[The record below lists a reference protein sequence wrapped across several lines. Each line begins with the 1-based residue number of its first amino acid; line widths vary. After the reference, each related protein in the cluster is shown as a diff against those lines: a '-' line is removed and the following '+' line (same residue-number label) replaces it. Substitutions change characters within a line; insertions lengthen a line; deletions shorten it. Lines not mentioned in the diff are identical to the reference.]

1 MGSGPAVTPSGES
14 GGASGARTRGH
25 SEHLCHAPAFICT
38 MTQRRKIKLLVLV
51 GGADLACFALGNMHY
66 GETWSGLG
74 VLGLFLFLAL
84 FEFL

>member
-1 MGSGPAVTPSGES
+1 
-14 GGASGARTRGH
+14 
-25 SEHLCHAPAFICT
+25 
-38 MTQRRKIKLLVLV
+38 MTQRRKTKLLVLV